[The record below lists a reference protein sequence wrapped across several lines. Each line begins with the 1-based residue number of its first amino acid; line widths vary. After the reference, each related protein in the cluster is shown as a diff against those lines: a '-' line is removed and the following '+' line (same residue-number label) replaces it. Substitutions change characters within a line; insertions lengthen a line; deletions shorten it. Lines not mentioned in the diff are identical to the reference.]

1 MKLQLQLRDEYM
13 DAELRRRY
21 QYMENTFKQR
31 DMEWKKET
39 ENTVKK
45 IELKWRREMQS

>member
-13 DAELRRRY
+13 DVELRRRD
-21 QYMENTFKQR
+21 QYMEETLRQR

-39 ENTVKK
+39 ENVVKK
-45 IELKWRREMQS
+45 MELK